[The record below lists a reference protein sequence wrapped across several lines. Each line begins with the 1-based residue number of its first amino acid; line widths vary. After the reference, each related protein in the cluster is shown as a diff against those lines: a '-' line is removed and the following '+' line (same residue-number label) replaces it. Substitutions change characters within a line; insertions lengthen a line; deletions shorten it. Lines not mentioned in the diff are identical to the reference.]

1 MIVTAKSPGVDRAE
15 EIVRKGKNMRRTGA
29 LGYKIRLIHNGIHK
43 RMEAKRSAN
52 GDNLTGMQ
60 RWLIGYL
67 NDHEGE
73 DIYQKDIEAAFSV
86 SRATASNMLSVME
99 RNGLLERVSVE
110 KDARLKKLVLTDKA
124 KTMLHRANLHMVEME
139 NLLKQGFTEAEMSLL
154 LGYLDRILENLG
166 EEETG

>member
-1 MIVTAKSPGVDRAE
+1 
-15 EIVRKGKNMRRTGA
+15 MRRVGA

-43 RMEAKRSAN
+43 RMEAKRSSN

-67 NDHEGE
+67 KDHEEE

-110 KDARLKKLVLTDKA
+110 RDARLKKLVLTDKA
-124 KTMLHRANLHMVEME
+124 KDMLYTADLHVVEME
-139 NLLKQGFTEAEMSLL
+139 NLLKQGFTEAEVAQLL
-154 LGYLDRILENLG
+154 EYLDRILQNLG
-166 EEETG
+166 GEDLEPPTE

>member
-1 MIVTAKSPGVDRAE
+1 
-15 EIVRKGKNMRRTGA
+15 MRRVGA

-67 NDHEGE
+67 NDHEDE

-110 KDARLKKLVLTDKA
+110 KDARLKKLMLTDKA
-124 KTMLHRANLHMVEME
+124 KNMLHAADLHVAETE
-139 NLLKQGFTEAEMSLL
+139 NLLMQGFTKAEVAQLM
-154 LGYLDRILENLG
+154 GYLDRILQNLG
-166 EEETG
+166 TEDFDSLAEERPND